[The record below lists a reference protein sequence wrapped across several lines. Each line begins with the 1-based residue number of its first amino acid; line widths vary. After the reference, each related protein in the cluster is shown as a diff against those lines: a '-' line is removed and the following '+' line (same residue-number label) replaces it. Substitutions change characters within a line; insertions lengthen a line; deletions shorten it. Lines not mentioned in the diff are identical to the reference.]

1 VLNDES
7 CPVKLGNVGILARYK
22 PSQYSGSYEF
32 VSNGP
37 VTVTQDIEALRLVFV
52 VFDIFGDKMRGL
64 SAIQVKDFTAQ
75 ASIPH
80 DGSWYATENDVEKF
94 FTSVAFVSDVML
106 KDGRIWRS
114 DYKTISSKLAE
125 VEIKISEAALEPDA
139 PKPDPKEK

>member
-1 VLNDES
+1 MS
-7 CPVKLGNVGILARYK
+7 PKI
-22 PSQYSGSYEF
+22 
-32 VSNGP
+32 SN
-37 VTVTQDIEALRLVFV
+37 TT
-52 VFDIFGDKMRGL
+52 KT
-64 SAIQVKDFTAQ
+64 S
-75 ASIPH
+75 PH

-125 VEIKISEAALEPDA
+125 VEIKFSEACLEPDT